1 VRQTLSIPV
10 LSTILVLSSGVVF
23 PIIFTV
29 TDRLLRE
36 LFSAFHPTLLLAASF
51 AWLLFFYF
59 YGIKFS
65 LEYVTRQFEVS
76 DKDKL
81 FKYSNIGFTSV
92 AVLFYASLI
101 SPSMLSNVLWGGF
114 YLITIAFFYRLSSKE
129 LLKPSP

>member
-92 AVLFYASLI
+92 AVLFYA
-101 SPSMLSNVLWGGF
+101 F
-114 YLITIAFFYRLSSKE
+114 DIAFYAFKCALGRFLPYYDSFFLSAQFKRTA
-129 LLKPSP
+129 